1 MNLNKAFQYTIGGNG
16 IFHYLSS
23 LNVPWTE
30 SATVLDSDY
39 HGNRSGHKTVSPLI
53 DICCDNNTDGLL
65 SESDKV
71 RLATVLMAKFGVNWT
86 KLYNTLSFTYN
97 PIENYRMTEIES
109 VSGQNDTTSQ
119 DSGTESKVNTGTQT
133 TGENIDETMT
143 DTGTQGTVTSSETV
157 SNIAGFNSPTYV
169 NDNQTTGSGS
179 GTRTDNLTHTHDAS
193 NTYARTDDL
202 SEIQTFGKRNVSE
215 ESTQTDRELTRSGN
229 IGVTTSQQMIESERD
244 LWLWNF
250 FEQVFKDI
258 DKTLTCPVYGESV
271 AYNNESSSGN
281 ISNQIL
287 NKLNEIQSG
296 IDDIEEAV
304 SDLDFSEI
312 ETEIS
317 NSEGR
322 IKTEITNSKNAITT
336 AISNSET
343 AIKNNDNTNTSTIR
357 GDILTTVTQGY

>member
-23 LNVPWTE
+23 LNVPWSE

-53 DICCDNNTDGLL
+53 DICCDNNTNGLL

-71 RLATVLMAKFGVNWT
+71 RLATVLMAKYGINWT

-97 PIENYRMTEIES
+97 PIENYRMTETES

-119 DSGTESKVNTGTQT
+119 DSGTESKTNTGTQT
-133 TGENIDETMT
+133 NGETIDETTT

-179 GTRTDNLTHTHDAS
+179 GTRTDNLSHTRDAT
-193 NTYARTDDL
+193 NTYQRTDNL
-202 SEIQTFGKRNVSE
+202 SETQTFGKRNVSE
-215 ESTQTDRELTRSGN
+215 ESTQTNRELTRSGN

-250 FEQVFKDI
+250 FDQVFKDI
-258 DKTLTCPVYGESV
+258 DKTLTCPIYGESV
-271 AYNNESSSGN
+271 SYNNESQSGN

-296 IDDIEEAV
+296 INDIENAV

-317 NSEGR
+317 NSENR
-322 IKTEITNSKNAITT
+322 IKT
-336 AISNSET
+336 AISNSE
-343 AIKNNDNTNTSTIR
+343 ASIKYNDNTNTSTIR
-357 GDILTTVTQGY
+357 GDILTSVTQGY

>member
-23 LNVPWTE
+23 LNVPWSE

-53 DICCDNNTDGLL
+53 DICCDNNTNGLL

-86 KLYNTLSFTYN
+86 KLYNTLSLTYN
-97 PIENYRMTEIES
+97 PIENYRMTETES
-109 VSGQNDTTSQ
+109 ISGQNDTTSQ
-119 DSGTESKVNTGTQT
+119 DSGTESKTNTGTQT
-133 TGENIDETMT
+133 NGETIDETTT

-179 GTRTDNLTHTHDAS
+179 GTRTDNLSHTRDA
-193 NTYARTDDL
+193 
-202 SEIQTFGKRNVSE
+202 
-215 ESTQTDRELTRSGN
+215 
-229 IGVTTSQQMIESERD
+229 SERD
-244 LWLWNF
+244 LWVWNF

-271 AYNNESSSGN
+271 SYNNESISGN

-296 IDDIEEAV
+296 IDDIEDAV

-317 NSEGR
+317 NSEER
-322 IKTEITNSKNAITT
+322 IKT

-357 GDILTTVTQGY
+357 GDILTSVTQGY